1 MVIRIV
7 WLYVLLAFRS
17 HDPDT
22 IVTELQLMYLNI
34 GFSQGLDDQWIL
46 K

>member
-1 MVIRIV
+1 M
-7 WLYVLLAFRS
+7 YVLIVFRL

-22 IVTELQLMYLNI
+22 IVTLLQLMYLNI